1 MRPFE
6 ILDKATLID
15 ALARYTERY
24 TKIIS
29 EGGKRQDM
37 VNCQETI
44 DSLIAEIELRKAS
57 ERKESPVI
65 TKRVK

>member
-6 ILDKATLID
+6 ILDKAALID

-29 EGGKRQDM
+29 EGGKKQDM
-37 VNCQETI
+37 VNCQETMQ
-44 DSLIAEIELRKAS
+44 SLIAEIELRKVS
-57 ERKESPVI
+57 ERKEPSTG
-65 TKRVK
+65 TKRH